1 MSYSINNS
9 DCSLCGNWFNQ
20 VNLASLVLSKT
31 HRECS
36 YTRNLSNPLT
46 INYHKHIMLSI
57 QSMEWHFNYLS
68 KGNVMK
74 LCLREN
80 EIINRV
86 LRVKITSNRGSGMK
100 RDQKP
105 IENNLHFH
113 LKETSKRNFP
123 QLFTKIILVNPYF
136 KWFDMFLSTHYWL
149 SASAT
154 CRITGIKRL
163 GVY

>member
-1 MSYSINNS
+1 
-9 DCSLCGNWFNQ
+9 
-20 VNLASLVLSKT
+20 
-31 HRECS
+31 
-36 YTRNLSNPLT
+36 
-46 INYHKHIMLSI
+46 
-57 QSMEWHFNYLS
+57 
-68 KGNVMK
+68 MK

-100 RDQKP
+100 RDKKP

-154 CRITGIKRL
+154 CHITGINRL